1 METRKNKKIQ
11 VTQFTIQEI
20 WQAMRG
26 NVYKSKKQYT
36 RKDKH
41 KGKNKDYWQSFC
53 KIIAKKFFYVNYFV
67 YIYTVI
73 NNKETMYSIIYQSA
87 HTREVIDT
95 AETMQE
101 AKQLQS
107 DYQMA
112 FKTDFIYIQ

>member
-1 METRKNKKIQ
+1 
-11 VTQFTIQEI
+11 
-20 WQAMRG
+20 
-26 NVYKSKKQYT
+26 
-36 RKDKH
+36 
-41 KGKNKDYWQSFC
+41 
-53 KIIAKKFFYVNYFV
+53 
-67 YIYTVI
+67 
-73 NNKETMYSIIYQSA
+73 MYNIIYQTA